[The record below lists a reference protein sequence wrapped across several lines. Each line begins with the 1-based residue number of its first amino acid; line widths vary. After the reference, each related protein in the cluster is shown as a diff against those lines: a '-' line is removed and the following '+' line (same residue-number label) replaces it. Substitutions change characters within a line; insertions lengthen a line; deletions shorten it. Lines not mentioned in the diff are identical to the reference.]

1 MRSNNPILKID
12 NLNKSFGG
20 VAAIQ
25 SITLDIPQGRIVS
38 LIGPNGAG
46 KTTLFNVINGFIPPD
61 HGHISYN
68 SHPITHKK
76 PWQIARLGIGRLF
89 QDLRVLPKLTVLE
102 NVMIAFKDQPGENPI
117 FSLFRPFKTYQIH
130 KSLQAKA
137 HEWLDFVG
145 LSEHIKKPAENLSY
159 GQQKL
164 LVIARLL
171 TFEAD
176 LLLLDEPA
184 SGVHPKMLVHI
195 GDFIRKLV
203 SEFGKTVLIIEHI
216 LSFVRDISDTVHL
229 LDDGQLISSGKPDD
243 VLKNGDMR
251 RAYLGI

>member
-1 MRSNNPILKID
+1 MLSNNTILKIEK
-12 NLNKSFGG
+12 LNKSFGG

-25 SITLDIPQGRIVS
+25 NISLDIPKSRIVS

-61 HGHISYN
+61 RGHISYN
-68 SHPITHKK
+68 DQTITHKK
-76 PWQIARLGIGRLF
+76 PWQIARLGVGRLF
-89 QDLRVLPKLTVLE
+89 QDVRVLPKLTVLE
-102 NVMIAFKDQPGENPI
+102 NVMIAFKDQPGENPVI
-117 FSLFRPFKTYQIH
+117 SLFRPFKTRQIH
-130 KSLQAKA
+130 KSLETKA
-137 HEWLDFVG
+137 REWLEFVG
-145 LSEHIKKPAENLSY
+145 LSEHTHKPAENLSY

-184 SGVHPKMLVHI
+184 SGVHPKMLGHI
-195 GDFIRKLV
+195 GEFIRKLV
-203 SEFGKTVLIIEHI
+203 SEFGKTVLIIEHN
-216 LSFVRDISDTVHL
+216 LSFVREISDIVHL
-229 LDDGQLISSGKPDD
+229 LDDGKLVSSGKPGE